1 MLVIRQD
8 QYEAFRAL
16 VFNKYVS
23 DLKIH
28 LQENFTDQINKLGDL
43 DVEVFI
49 REKIEVAESFSIV
62 NGDDIRRFVESCLDA
77 GPLFYEQFD
86 WAREILTDSELD
98 GEQKMELIDEG
109 SVFAR

>member
-16 VFNKYVS
+16 VFNRYVS

-28 LQENFTDQINKLGDL
+28 LQDSFTEQINKLGDL

-62 NGDDIRRFVESCLDA
+62 NGDDIRRFVESCLDL

-86 WAREILTDSELD
+86 WVREIVTDGELD